1 VDEGPKTI
9 SGVFTSALPAA
20 IAAGMFAIGALLVS
34 MQIQAARI
42 EATVQSTAQAIEE
55 LKNDAKQQLSNLDDR
70 VRALEMNK

>member
-1 VDEGPKTI
+1 MDEGPKTI

-55 LKNDAKQQLSNLDDR
+55 LKNDAKAQLANLDDR

>member
-1 VDEGPKTI
+1 VEDNPKTI
-9 SGVFTSALPAA
+9 GGVFTSALPAA
-20 IAAGMFAIGALLVS
+20 IAAGMFAISALLVS

-55 LKNDAKQQLSNLDDR
+55 LKNDAKAQLASLDNR

>member
-1 VDEGPKTI
+1 MDEGPKTI

-55 LKNDAKQQLSNLDDR
+55 LKNDAKAQLSSLDDR